1 MLFLGRRCVC
11 LLLLSERRG
20 IDEGLV
26 FCSKWM
32 KMRRGRALVFG
43 ELYAY
48 MHLYFLSV
56 SQQLHYYRQLTYHIS
71 ILLIV
76 NRQIACADV
85 ILLNKT
91 DISLDIESREEE
103 RLGRLERLEKRI
115 RAVNPSAP
123 IYRTV
128 KGEVDLGLVIGIE
141 AYSAKLDL
149 GIRTGT
155 GTGIGIGAGP
165 SGKGEHSHN
174 HGGEHGDGCG
184 NCEHEHKRG
193 TSHDGVSSIQVA
205 CPPLSA
211 SRAQKLDEWIRAA
224 LWEGEILGGGEG
236 GGEEGKVEVLR
247 CKGVYSM
254 ESGERYV
261 LQGVRNLYEITRVEE
276 GGEVVGVPEEGK
288 LVFIGKGVGEEARRS
303 LEKMLRD

>member
-1 MLFLGRRCVC
+1 M
-11 LLLLSERRG
+11 
-20 IDEGLV
+20 D
-26 FCSKWM
+26 
-32 KMRRGRALVFG
+32 
-43 ELYAY
+43 
-48 MHLYFLSV
+48 
-56 SQQLHYYRQLTYHIS
+56 T
-71 ILLIV
+71 
-76 NRQIACADV
+76 
-85 ILLNKT
+85 
-91 DISLDIESREEE
+91 ESGEEE
-103 RLGRLERLEKRI
+103 RLGRLERLERRI

-149 GIRTGT
+149 GTRTGT
-155 GTGIGIGAGP
+155 GTGAGP
-165 SGKGEHSHN
+165 SGEGEYSHN
-174 HGGEHGDGCG
+174 HEHEHGDGCG
-184 NCEHEHKRG
+184 DCEHEHTRG
-193 TSHDGVSSIQVA
+193 TSHDGVSSIQVT

>member
-1 MLFLGRRCVC
+1 M
-11 LLLLSERRG
+11 
-20 IDEGLV
+20 
-26 FCSKWM
+26 
-32 KMRRGRALVFG
+32 
-43 ELYAY
+43 
-48 MHLYFLSV
+48 
-56 SQQLHYYRQLTYHIS
+56 
-71 ILLIV
+71 
-76 NRQIACADV
+76 
-85 ILLNKT
+85 
-91 DISLDIESREEE
+91 
-103 RLGRLERLEKRI
+103 
-115 RAVNPSAP
+115 NPSAP

-149 GIRTGT
+149 GLRTRTGT

-165 SGKGEHSHN
+165 SGEGERSHN
-174 HGGEHGDGCG
+174 HGGEHEHGDGCG
-184 NCEHEHKRG
+184 NCEHEHKGG
-193 TSHDGVSSIQVA
+193 TSHDGVSSIQVT

-224 LWEGEILGGGEG
+224 LWEGEILGGG
-236 GGEEGKVEVLR
+236 GEKVEVLR
-247 CKGVYSM
+247 CKGVYSV

-303 LEKMLRD
+303 LEKVLRGN